1 MSNQVKVVVVD
12 DSAIVRGLLTR
23 ALETDPQ
30 IKVVGAFM
38 HGQFLMDWL
47 KTGETDVVLLDVEM
61 PVMDGLETLERIQ
74 AEYPKIKVVMASS
87 LTQKGGE
94 VAVKAMAMG
103 AADCIGKPVASSH
116 TESIKIL
123 VEQLVPI
130 VISLGVTSS
139 VSSGRIGVSTSS
151 KPVAEKS
158 KKVVEKKIRQF
169 ICKPEIVV
177 IGAST
182 GGPKALTTVLAGL
195 PSNFETP
202 IFIVQHMPATFTPM
216 LAKHIMQDTGRPCS
230 EAVDGGLIENNHT
243 YVAPGEYHMELVRIK
258 GQIFTKLN
266 QNEPEHFCRPS
277 VNPLFESA
285 TKLCGENLLS
295 VMLTGMGDDGIEG
308 TREIVRNN
316 GFVIAQ
322 NQETCVV
329 WGMPRAVVEEGLADM
344 VLPLDKIASEVRR
357 LCSMEKCRA

>member
-1 MSNQVKVVVVD
+1 LSNQVNVVVVD

-30 IKVVGAFM
+30 LKVVGAFM

-47 KTGETDVVLLDVEM
+47 KANKADVVLLDVEM

-130 VISLGVTSS
+130 VVSLGTVSVDTPVRVTP
-139 VSSGRIGVSTSS
+139 
-151 KPVAEKS
+151 KPVATKS
-158 KKVVEKKIRQF
+158 EIAVDKKIRQF
-169 ICKPEIVV
+169 ICRPEIVV

-182 GGPKALTTVLAGL
+182 GGPKALTTVLTGL
-195 PSNFETP
+195 PSDFETP
-202 IFIVQHMPATFTPM
+202 IFIVQHMPASFTPM

-230 EAVDGGLIENNHT
+230 EAIDDGLVENNHT
-243 YVAPGEYHMELVRIK
+243 YVAPGEYHMELVRKK

-285 TKLCGENLLS
+285 TNICGEKLLS

-308 TREIVRNN
+308 TREVVRNN

-329 WGMPRAVVEEGLADM
+329 WGMPRAVVDEGLADM

-357 LCSMEKCRA
+357 LCSMEICRA